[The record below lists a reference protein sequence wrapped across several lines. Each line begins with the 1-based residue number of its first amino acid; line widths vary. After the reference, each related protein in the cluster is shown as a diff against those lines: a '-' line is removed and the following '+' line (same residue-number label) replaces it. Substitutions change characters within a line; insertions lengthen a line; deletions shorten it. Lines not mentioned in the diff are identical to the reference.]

1 MRKIGIIVKRG
12 VPAAVD
18 AVKELLQWID
28 KKKAKVFVDDEAAS
42 ILGVK
47 GYTREEIPS
56 KADLIIVFGGDGTL
70 LNVARLV
77 GKKGIPILGV
87 NLGTLG
93 FITEGTID
101 EINKEAIDRIFSGK
115 YRFEERIVLLA

>member
-12 VPAAVD
+12 VPAGVY

-56 KADLIIVFGGDGTL
+56 KADLIIVLGGDGTL
-70 LNVARLV
+70 LSVARLV
-77 GKKGIPILGV
+77 GKKGVPILGV
-87 NLGTLG
+87 NLGSLG
-93 FITEGTID
+93 FITEMARD
-101 EINKEAIDRIFSGK
+101 ETSPGGLDEIFSGN
-115 YRFEERIVLLA
+115 